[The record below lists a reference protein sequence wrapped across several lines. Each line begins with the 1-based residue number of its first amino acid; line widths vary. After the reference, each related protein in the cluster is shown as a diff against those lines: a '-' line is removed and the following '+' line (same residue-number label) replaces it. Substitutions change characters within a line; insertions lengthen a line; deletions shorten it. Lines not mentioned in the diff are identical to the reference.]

1 MSAAPADPAAADA
14 DRFGREALG
23 PVLAEFCLRLWL
35 TERFLPDAEDATLLF
50 CARGGLRLKLLYERF
65 LARTGLPARVPAAA
79 LMVSRLVAARTA
91 LEPPGEGV
99 LSELGRE
106 FSGRPM
112 SEVAAALAQR
122 QDLALPAAWDAPFAA
137 GRFAALLAAD
147 EPAAAALRGAIAEQD
162 ARFRRHVDAC
172 TGGRRHGLL
181 VDTGLYGS
189 TVRLLQDGIPA
200 MRWSGLQ
207 FARSNYKRLPT
218 PHFARTLGLSVESD
232 SYRPWETC
240 TAALRFW
247 HLIEAAL
254 EPDLPSVRLFAD
266 ADGDGPPRANLE
278 VAGWEARIEPEGP
291 GLFAGALAHVE
302 TLRPDDLHRV
312 PAEAARGWR
321 AFKRAVVWPDARMV
335 AALELADRSRD
346 FGRLEK
352 VAQFAAPGG
361 TLAQIRDSL
370 WREGA
375 LMRRFPRAGRAGLV
389 LIELAHAAR
398 TLRLQ
403 ASALRRRAA
412 RPALQGAP

>member
-1 MSAAPADPAAADA
+1 VRAAHPDSALADA

-23 PVLAEFCLRLWL
+23 PVFAEFCLRLWL

-50 CARGGLRLKLLYERF
+50 CARGGLRLKVLYERF
-65 LARTGLPARVPAAA
+65 LARTGLPGRVPRAA
-79 LMVSRLVAARTA
+79 LMVSRLVAARAA
-91 LEPPGEGV
+91 LQPPSEGV

-106 FSGRPM
+106 FAGRPM
-112 SEVAAALAQR
+112 TEVAAALAQR
-122 QDLALPAAWDAPFAA
+122 GDLDLPAAWDAPFA
-137 GRFAALLAAD
+137 GDRFAALLTAD
-147 EPAAAALRGAIAEQD
+147 EPAAAALRAAVAEQD
-162 ARFRRHVDAC
+162 VRFRRHLDAC

-200 MRWSGLQ
+200 MGWSGLQ

-232 SYRPWETC
+232 SYRPWEVS

-254 EPDLPSVRLFAD
+254 EPDLPSVRVFAD
-266 ADGDGPPRANLE
+266 SVGDAPPRANLE
-278 VAGWEARIEPEGP
+278 VAGWEARIGPAGP
-291 GLFAGALAHVE
+291 GLFAGALAHIE
-302 TLRPDDLHRV
+302 TLRPDDLPRI

-346 FGRLEK
+346 FGRLDT
-352 VAQFAAPGG
+352 VAQFSEPGG
-361 TLAQIRDSL
+361 TLARIRDSL

-375 LMRRFPRAGRAGLV
+375 LVRCFPRAGRAGLV
-389 LIELAHAAR
+389 LLEIAHAAR

-403 ASALRRRAA
+403 LSAVRRTA
-412 RPALQGAP
+412 RPARQGAP